1 MSKDLEPRRLVT
13 LREDEASVEME
24 VYLEVEIDDHV
35 YALLVPA
42 DLSVD
47 LVKVTEANGE
57 ESLEPVEMD
66 VIQSLTS
73 DINDALKAWQMKFM
87 LKDGEAILRGDPDEA
102 FYADCETVEVD
113 TEDGDSED
121 FVVLMELATGDC
133 TYLLLT
139 AMTPELIA
147 AELVSESEARSLDD
161 DELQELEEIFREALT
176 MDEDI

>member
-1 MSKDLEPRRLVT
+1 
-13 LREDEASVEME
+13 ME

-47 LVKVTEANGE
+47 LVKVTENNGE
-57 ESLEPVEMD
+57 ESLEPVESK
-66 VIQSLTS
+66 VIEGLTS
-73 DINDALKAWQMKFM
+73 DINDALKAWQMKF
-87 LKDGEAILRGDPDEA
+87 LLQDGEAILRGDPDEA

-121 FVVLMELATGDC
+121 FVVLLELATGES

-147 AELVSESEARSLDD
+147 AELVSDNEARSLDD

>member
-1 MSKDLEPRRLVT
+1 MSTDLEPRRIVA
-13 LREDEASVEME
+13 LREDETSIDME

-47 LVKVTEANGE
+47 LVKVTESDGE
-57 ESLEPVEMD
+57 ESLEPVD
-66 VIQSLTS
+66 VKVVEALAS
-73 DINDALKAWQMKFM
+73 DINDALKAWQMKF
-87 LKDGEAILRGDPDEA
+87 LLQDGEAILRGDPDEA

-121 FVVLMELATGDC
+121 FVVLLELATGDC

-147 AELVSESEARSLDD
+147 AELVSENEARSLDD